1 MNAGQ
6 TTDNAAPDSAAFPV
20 SAQAVSACV
29 QQTVRA
35 DVQQTHA
42 YVVADATGLLKLDAM
57 ENPHPL
63 PEALKQGLAQRLA
76 EVALNRYPSPE
87 SPALEAVLRGAT
99 PIPAQAP
106 VMFGNGSDEL
116 IHLIIQACCAP
127 GDVVLSP
134 IPTFVMYAVSAQWN
148 HARFVGVP
156 TLPDFSLDMP
166 ALLAAIETE
175 RPKVLFVAYPNNPTG
190 RACRTEDLQALAHAM
205 HPGLLVV
212 DEAYAPFSSSSFM
225 PHVLDLPNVVVVR
238 TLSKQGLAGIR
249 LGYMAGAPAWMAEL
263 NKVRPPYNI
272 NVLTRAAA
280 EFLLAHH
287 HVLDEQAA
295 DLVAQR
301 AELAQQLAQM
311 PGVLQVYDSQA
322 NFLIFRVAD
331 AAAVFQALR
340 NAGILIKNVSGM
352 HPLLSGCLRVTVS
365 TADEN
370 RQFLNALQKVM
381 AS

>member
-1 MNAGQ
+1 MSNP
-6 TTDNAAPDSAAFPV
+6 AASSTEVA
-20 SAQAVSACV
+20 ACV
-29 QQTVRA
+29 QAAVRT

-57 ENPHPL
+57 ENPYSL
-63 PEALKQGLAQRLA
+63 PQELKQGLAQRLA
-76 EVALNRYPSPE
+76 DVALNRYPSPE
-87 SPALEAVLRGAT
+87 SPALEAVLRKAT
-99 PIPAQAP
+99 PIPQDAP

-166 ALLAAIETE
+166 ALLEAIKTE

-190 RACRTEDLQALAHAM
+190 RACRTEDLLALAQAM

-212 DEAYAPFSSSSFM
+212 DEAYAPFSSGSFM
-225 PHVLDLPNVVVVR
+225 PHVLELPNVVVVR

-249 LGYMAGAPAWMAEL
+249 LGYMAGHAAWMAEL

-280 EFLLAHH
+280 EYLLAHH
-287 HVLDEQAA
+287 HVLDGQAA
-295 DLVAQR
+295 DLVSQR
-301 AELAQQLAQM
+301 GALAQQLKQT
-311 PGVLQVYDSQA
+311 PGVLQVCDSQA

-331 AAAVFQALR
+331 AASVFQALR
-340 NAGILIKNVSGM
+340 NEGILIKNVSGM

-370 RQFLNALQKVM
+370 QQFLNALQKVM